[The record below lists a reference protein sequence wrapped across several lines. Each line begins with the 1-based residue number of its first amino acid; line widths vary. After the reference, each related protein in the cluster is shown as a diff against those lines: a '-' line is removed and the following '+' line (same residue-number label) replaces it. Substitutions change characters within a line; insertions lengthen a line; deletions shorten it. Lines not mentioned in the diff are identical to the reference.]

1 MVLKTGGPCMAMK
14 KDKEATAAQTLLAA
28 VMIACGNTESHA
40 WYAGPI
46 LCKGCYE
53 RDLTKK
59 RKQTSAMN
67 GVPMDAQSEE
77 MQEKKKDAPTPK
89 WRHIP
94 YHTRNHG
101 IARAG
106 GRSTSAAL

>member
-1 MVLKTGGPCMAMK
+1 MVLKTGGPCIAMK

-28 VMIACGNTESHA
+28 VMVACGNTDSHA
-40 WYAGPI
+40 WYAGP

-77 MQEKKKDAPTPK
+77 MQETLVAIEEVYASRCT
-89 WRHIP
+89 HL
-94 YHTRNHG
+94 HSNH
-101 IARAG
+101 
-106 GRSTSAAL
+106 